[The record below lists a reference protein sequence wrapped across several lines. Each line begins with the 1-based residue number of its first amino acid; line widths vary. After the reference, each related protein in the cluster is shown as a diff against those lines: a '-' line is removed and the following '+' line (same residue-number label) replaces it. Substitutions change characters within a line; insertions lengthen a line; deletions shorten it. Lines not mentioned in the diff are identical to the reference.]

1 MTVVNIADATAHTT
15 ATGATERKAVAAMER
30 PLVVGV
36 DGSDSALR
44 ALDWAVDEAALHGL
58 PLQVVHAST
67 WERYEGMAQG
77 PERPGEQVLAEGIAT
92 SAAEAARCRQPDV
105 EVCAEVVADEAVTAL
120 LRAGH
125 YASVLVLG
133 SRGRGEIAGLL
144 LGSVGQ
150 AVAARARCP
159 VIVVRGDPAG
169 VAGTHRCVLLGVG
182 DPEKGSAA
190 VRFAF
195 REAEARGCLLKAV
208 RAWRCPAHE
217 RTDPPLLA
225 HQAQG
230 YHERQAAEQLDKAL
244 SEAAGEHPAVKV
256 RRTTVE
262 GPTHKVLVHRAAAA
276 DLLVVGAGHRH
287 GHFGLPL
294 GRVAHTA
301 LCHADCPVAVVPQRA

>member
-1 MTVVNIADATAHTT
+1 
-15 ATGATERKAVAAMER
+15 MER
-30 PLVVGV
+30 SLVVGV

-44 ALDWAVDEAALHGL
+44 ALDWAVDEAARRKL
-58 PLQVVHAST
+58 PLDVLHAST
-67 WERYEGMAQG
+67 WERFEGAAQG
-77 PERPGEQVLAEGIAT
+77 SERPGEQVLAEGIAQ
-92 SAAEAARCRQPDV
+92 SAADQARCRNPDLKV
-105 EVCAEVVADEAVTAL
+105 GARVVADDAVTAL

-133 SRGRGEIAGLL
+133 SRGRGEITGLL
-144 LGSVGQ
+144 LGSVGL

-159 VIVVRGDPAG
+159 VIVVRGDAAG

-182 DPEKGSAA
+182 DPEKGAAA

-195 REAEARGCLLKAV
+195 QEAEARGCLLKAV
-208 RAWRCPAHE
+208 RTWRCPAHE
-217 RTDPPLLA
+217 KTDPPLLA
-225 HQAQG
+225 DQARSH
-230 YHERQAAEQLDKAL
+230 HEKQAAAQLDDAL
-244 SEAAGEHPAVKV
+244 GAAAGDHPSVQV

-276 DLLVVGAGHRH
+276 DLLVIGAGHRH

-301 LCHADCPVAVVPQRA
+301 LCHAACPVAIVPQHA

>member
-1 MTVVNIADATAHTT
+1 
-15 ATGATERKAVAAMER
+15 MER
-30 PLVVGV
+30 SLVVGV

-44 ALDWAVDEAALHGL
+44 ALDWATDEAALHGL
-58 PLQVVHAST
+58 PLQVVHASA
-67 WERYEGMAQG
+67 WERFEGTAQG
-77 PERPGEQVLAEGIAT
+77 PERPVEQVIAEGIAG
-92 SAAEAARCRQPDV
+92 SAAEQARCRNPDIAV
-105 EVCAEVVADEAVTAL
+105 AAEVVADDAVTAL
-120 LRAGH
+120 LRACH
-125 YASVLVLG
+125 YASALVLG

-144 LGSVGQ
+144 LGSVGL

-159 VIVVRGDPAG
+159 VIVVRGDAAG

-182 DPEKGSAA
+182 DAEKGSEA

-195 REAEARGCLLKAV
+195 QEAEARRCPLKAV

-217 RTDPPLLA
+217 RTEAPLLA
-225 HQAQG
+225 GQAQS
-230 YHERQAAEQLDKAL
+230 YHERQAAAQLDAAL
-244 SEAAGEHPAVKV
+244 AEAAGAHPDVKV

-294 GRVAHTA
+294 GRVVHTA
-301 LCHADCPVAVVPQRA
+301 LCHAACPVAVVPQRL